1 MRLTTV
7 SASIRNMLVT
17 ILGLF
22 ICFMVIPSSSF
33 ADPFWSIGISGG
45 NGGINGF
52 TLSIGDYGG
61 IPVYIDQSG
70 PPRGHACDYYDVH
83 PKHHWGREN
92 YHDEGIPHPM
102 NRPHGY
108 QQNSPRQ
115 NPHNQNY
122 NRPDGYQ
129 QNGPRQNQHNQ
140 GMSRPD
146 GYRQNGYR
154 QTQSGQDMGRQNKN
168 MQNISRPNRDRQ
180 HQWEMSMMNEGMSRP
195 NQHVQS
201 FNRPNG
207 YQQNGSIQNHHKQNI
222 DRQKREKQ
230 HQWEMSMLN

>member
-7 SASIRNMLVT
+7 RPSIRNMLVT

-61 IPVYIDQSG
+61 IPVYIEQSG
-70 PPRGHACDYYDVH
+70 YPCGHAYDYYDDH
-83 PKHHWGREN
+83 LRRDWRRNDFRDG
-92 YHDEGIPHPM
+92 DIPHHM
-102 NRPHGY
+102 NRPNGY
-108 QQNSPRQ
+108 QRNDYRQNQYRQ
-115 NPHNQNY
+115 NPHVQSY
-122 NRPDGYQ
+122 NRPDTYQ
-129 QNGPRQNQHNQ
+129 QNGSRQKQY
-140 GMSRPD
+140 S
-146 GYRQNGYR
+146 
-154 QTQSGQDMGRQNKN
+154 QSL
-168 MQNISRPNRDRQ
+168 
-180 HQWEMSMMNEGMSRP
+180 SRP
-195 NQHVQS
+195 NQNIQN

-207 YQQNGSIQNHHKQNI
+207 YQQNGSIQNQPRQNI

-230 HQWEMSMLN
+230 HKWEMSMMSKSMTFPR